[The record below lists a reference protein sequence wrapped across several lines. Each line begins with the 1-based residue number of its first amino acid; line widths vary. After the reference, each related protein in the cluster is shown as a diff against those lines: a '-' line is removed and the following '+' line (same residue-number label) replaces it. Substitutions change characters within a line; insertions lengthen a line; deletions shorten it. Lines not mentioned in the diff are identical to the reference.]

1 MKVQRENADMQKRH
15 ILDCL
20 ISPNWILLSLI
31 PDRLDL
37 FCKYRAVFFC
47 IFSVFVYSI
56 YVSNTNHFQMSSHI

>member
-37 FCKYRAVFFC
+37 FC